1 MVWKLL
7 QDSVGSFDTLL
18 VLLQLILSLEHQ
30 LQVTDS
36 YNLRAHKQ
44 LFEEFSLFVG
54 QLPMFG
60 LYCHPVYSPSW
71 VAEVYIEYAR

>member
-30 LQVTDS
+30 LQVTDC
-36 YNLRAHKQ
+36 YNPRAHKQ

-54 QLPMFG
+54 QLPMLG
-60 LYCHPVYSPSW
+60 LDCHPVCSPL
-71 VAEVYIEYAR
+71 